1 MGRILYIVY
10 LWLFFVP
17 VFLVLTILTAVTV
30 IIGCLLG
37 GEKIFAYYP
46 GMIWS
51 RLTCFGGG
59 ALSSKRGFR
68 GCFSG
73 RFAYVWRENDPF
85 QERGL
90 SNGSGSAFAYYSDHL
105 KRAVWCLADR
115 VVECPSSSDG
125 DGDPSGGFYRE
136 YRHFP
141 QRNASVRWSDSRNHS
156 ICLVGRI

>member
-51 RLTCFGGG
+51 RLTCYLALCPVTPSFASEISTHVLDLARGVGG
-59 ALSSKRGFR
+59 AGIPATLERKDEDGTWRRIATAQTDNAAKIDAMFA
-68 GCFSG
+68 G
-73 RFAYVWRENDPF
+73 RLNMMRITV
-85 QERGL
+85 
-90 SNGSGSAFAYYSDHL
+90 
-105 KRAVWCLADR
+105 
-115 VVECPSSSDG
+115 
-125 DGDPSGGFYRE
+125 
-136 YRHFP
+136 
-141 QRNASVRWSDSRNHS
+141 
-156 ICLVGRI
+156 VGRSLR

>member
-51 RLTCFGGG
+51 RLTCYLALCPVTVKGREHIDRKQSNVFLANHQGAYDFFLKFGII
-59 ALSSKRGFR
+59 
-68 GCFSG
+68 
-73 RFAYVWRENDPF
+73 
-85 QERGL
+85 
-90 SNGSGSAFAYYSDHL
+90 
-105 KRAVWCLADR
+105 
-115 VVECPSSSDG
+115 
-125 DGDPSGGFYRE
+125 
-136 YRHFP
+136 
-141 QRNASVRWSDSRNHS
+141 SVTNK
-156 ICLVGRI
+156 

>member
-51 RLTCFGGG
+51 IDLLSG
-59 ALSSKRGFR
+59 ALSGD
-68 GCFSG
+68 G
-73 RFAYVWRENDPF
+73 
-85 QERGL
+85 
-90 SNGSGSAFAYYSDHL
+90 
-105 KRAVWCLADR
+105 KRA
-115 VVECPSSSDG
+115 
-125 DGDPSGGFYRE
+125 
-136 YRHFP
+136 
-141 QRNASVRWSDSRNHS
+141 
-156 ICLVGRI
+156 

>member
-51 RLTCFGGG
+51 RLTCYLALCPVTVKGREHIDRKQSYVFVANHQG
-59 ALSSKRGFR
+59 AFDIFLIYDFLSLISERLHSFVGSVYILGRNRRMDHHLHPMTMDIQRPDRQNIKRP
-68 GCFSG
+68 
-73 RFAYVWRENDPF
+73 V
-85 QERGL
+85 
-90 SNGSGSAFAYYSDHL
+90 
-105 KRAVWCLADR
+105 
-115 VVECPSSSDG
+115 
-125 DGDPSGGFYRE
+125 
-136 YRHFP
+136 
-141 QRNASVRWSDSRNHS
+141 
-156 ICLVGRI
+156 

>member
-51 RLTCFGGG
+51 RLTT
-59 ALSSKRGFR
+59 
-68 GCFSG
+68 
-73 RFAYVWRENDPF
+73 
-85 QERGL
+85 
-90 SNGSGSAFAYYSDHL
+90 
-105 KRAVWCLADR
+105 LADTQAKGIGNLLKLI
-115 VVECPSSSDG
+115 ES
-125 DGDPSGGFYRE
+125 
-136 YRHFP
+136 
-141 QRNASVRWSDSRNHS
+141 W
-156 ICLVGRI
+156 